1 MIMIYLYIIISLIFF
16 VLSGFFSAAEIAFI
30 SSSRIS
36 LRHKKERKQKGA
48 AQAYHYLL
56 RPDRLLTTILI
67 GVNLS
72 NVLSASILT
81 FLLIKLGIVK
91 SNLWITFLFTP
102 LVVIFADLVPKNI
115 GRFYREDFSCKTVG
129 LIKFFEILLFPL
141 VKLTAFMNFL
151 FKKTFLKK
159 KNKTSFF
166 VTKEEIRLLAE
177 QIQKEGEIDFGER
190 RAIEEVFEFRENKVK
205 DFCLPRRKIIGF
217 DYTDSNEYLLEKIK
231 QYRFDRYPVYRNK
244 KIIGYLNVYDLF
256 YNPNQNWR
264 ELIRPITK
272 IGVSQ
277 RLYQAFSTLQKK
289 KENIA
294 LVIKGNKTYGM
305 LTLGDLTREILTSI
319 IKI

>member
-1 MIMIYLYIIISLIFF
+1 MIYLYIIISLIFF
-16 VLSGFFSAAEIAFI
+16 ILSGFFSAAEIAFI

-48 AQAYHYLL
+48 AKAYNYLL

-81 FLLIKLGIVK
+81 FLLIKLGIAK

-102 LVVIFADLVPKNI
+102 LVVVFADLVPKNV

-129 LIKFFEILLFPL
+129 LIKLFEILFFPL
-141 VKLTAFMNFL
+141 VKFTTFMNFL

-205 DFCLPRRKIIGF
+205 DFCLKRKKIVGF
-217 DYTDSNEYLLEKIK
+217 DYTDSEQVLLATIK
-231 QYRFDRYPVYRNK
+231 KYNFDRYPVYKNK
-244 KIIGYLNVYDLF
+244 EIIGYINIYDLF
-256 YNPNQNWR
+256 YNPGENWR
-264 ELIRPITK
+264 KLIRPITK
-272 IGVSQ
+272 IGISQ
-277 RLYQAFSTLQKK
+277 KLYQTFSTLQKK
-289 KENIA
+289 KESIA

-305 LTLGDLTREILTSI
+305 ITLQDLTREILTSI
-319 IKI
+319 VEI

>member
-1 MIMIYLYIIISLIFF
+1 MIYLYILASLIFF
-16 VLSGFFSAAEIAFI
+16 VLSGFFSASEIGFI

-36 LRHKKERKQKGA
+36 LQHKKEKKQKGA
-48 AQAYHYLL
+48 SQAYGYLVH
-56 RPDRLLTTILI
+56 PDKLLTTILI

-72 NVLSASILT
+72 NVLSASFLT
-81 FLLIKLGIVK
+81 FILITLGVEK
-91 SNLWITFLFTP
+91 SNVWITFLFTP
-102 LVVIFADLVPKNI
+102 LVVVFADLVPKNV
-115 GRFYREDFSCKTVG
+115 GRIYKEDFSCNTVG
-129 LIKFFEILLFPL
+129 LIKFFEILFYPL
-141 VKLTAFMNFL
+141 VKMTIGINFI
-151 FKKTFLKK
+151 FKKIFLKGRK
-159 KNKTSFF
+159 KTSFF

-177 QIQKEGEIDFGER
+177 QIQKEGQIDFGER
-190 RAIEEVFEFRENKVK
+190 KAIEEVFEFRENKVK
-205 DFCLPRRKIIGF
+205 DFCLPRKKIIGF

-294 LVIKGNKTYGM
+294 LVIKGNKIYGM
-305 LTLGDLTREILTSI
+305 ITLEDLTREILTSI